1 MEPDCDKAFSRRRH
15 GGVQTFGVK
24 KGQIMILTAQNSA
37 QTETKKYPVIWLQ
50 GASCTG
56 CSISILNAVSPRIQN
71 LLLDEVVPGHQLSLM
86 FHATIMAG
94 QGEPVIE
101 VLKDTEKN
109 RKGGYILVV
118 EGAIPT
124 AQGGLYGSIGERQGK
139 HLTIQQSVEEL
150 GENALLTI
158 ALGTCSAFG
167 GIPAAEPN
175 PTGCKSV
182 KEVFQR
188 RQILTPVVNVP
199 GCPPHPDWF
208 VGTVSVILFSGAE
221 ALDLDQLSRPKLFY
235 GQLIH
240 ENCPRRADFDKG
252 KFAEKPGDAG
262 CLYKAGCKGHY
273 TYADCPLRQWN
284 NGVNWCIKAGSP
296 CLGCV
301 EPQFPDGTSPLY
313 QRITFEDLRCL

>member
-1 MEPDCDKAFSRRRH
+1 MNRQIVSR
-15 GGVQTFGVK
+15 
-24 KGQIMILTAQNSA
+24 
-37 QTETKKYPVIWLQ
+37 KYPIVWIQ
-50 GASCTG
+50 GAGCTG
-56 CSISILNAVSPRIQN
+56 CSVSVLNAVSPRIQN
-71 LLLDEVVPGHQLSLM
+71 LLLDELVPGHQLNLM

-124 AQGGLYGSIGERQGK
+124 AEGGAYGSIGERAGK

-150 GENALLTI
+150 GKNAMLAI
-158 ALGTCSAFG
+158 ALGTCAAYG
-167 GIPAAEPN
+167 GIPAAKPN
-175 PTGCKSV
+175 PTACKGV
-182 KEVFQR
+182 KTVFDEKG
-188 RQILTPVVNVP
+188 IETPVVNIP
-199 GCPPHPDWF
+199 GCPMHPDWF
-208 VGTVSVILFSGAE
+208 MGTVSVILFSGAE
-221 ALDLDQLSRPKLFY
+221 ALELDELGRPRLFF

-252 KFAEKPGDAG
+252 KFAQKLGEPG
-262 CLYKAGCKGHY
+262 CLYKLGCKGHY

-284 NGVNWCIKAGSP
+284 NGVSWCVKAGSP

-301 EPQFPDGTSPLY
+301 EPEFPDGTSPMY
-313 QRITFEDLRCL
+313 EKITLEDMIWSQK